1 MAAQQILV
9 LLVFVRIEVG
19 KPFTLNAVK
28 LKETAVS
35 RSRKKVAVLKDN
47 NGAGRK
53 RYWKHLSAR
62 AFRRNPDPD
71 DVGLVSDRRYHRH
84 VDSWDVCD
92 FRVPYYGPD
101 DPWSLPRYKYL
112 MK

>member
-1 MAAQQILV
+1 MAAQRFLV
-9 LLVFVRIEVG
+9 PLVFVQVEVG
-19 KPFTLNAVK
+19 KPFALNTVK
-28 LKETAVS
+28 PKETVVS

-47 NGAGRK
+47 DGTGK
-53 RYWKHLSAR
+53 KKSWKQLSAR

-71 DVGLVSDRRYHRH
+71 DVGLVSDKRYHKF

-92 FRVPYYGPD
+92 FRVPYYGPN
-101 DPWSLPRYKYL
+101 DPWSLPEYKYR